1 MFHQDQVSTLG
12 MRVESKEKQQYMIS
26 YRPGDET
33 GRLDL
38 RNGERGEDLHLTYLL
53 HWLEF
58 LPIYFYHIIFY

>member
-12 MRVESKEKQQYMIS
+12 MRVESKEKQKYIVS

-38 RNGERGEDLHLTYLL
+38 EEWRER
-53 HWLEF
+53 
-58 LPIYFYHIIFY
+58 